1 MKMKF
6 EKEKNVVEFGHLQIW
21 QKKIIIKIKSINQL
35 MINKMNKEDLL
46 QFHHHHHVHLQHHHK
61 VSLLYLFI

>member
-1 MKMKF
+1 
-6 EKEKNVVEFGHLQIW
+6 
-21 QKKIIIKIKSINQL
+21 